1 MSTAMR
7 AKAAQQSKK
16 GKSEDLSKTA
26 KRDGEEYQGYNED
39 DDGEDERDM
48 FERARQQEASRSI
61 WREGGKQKDMVLQTL
76 IQQFGMIVQKPSKD
90 DLDEDNENAEE
101 NGSDSLEG
109 QFIKL
114 PSASKAIMRI
124 SE

>member
-1 MSTAMR
+1 MPREALSTAPTVLR
-7 AKAAQQSKK
+7 SSLTLSADRSVSSSLECAQLMKIKELGLVEES
-16 GKSEDLSKTA
+16 G
-26 KRDGEEYQGYNED
+26 GEEE
-39 DDGEDERDM
+39 EDED
-48 FERARQQEASRSI
+48 EVEE
-61 WREGGKQKDMVLQTL
+61 EGD
-76 IQQFGMIVQKPSKD
+76 D
-90 DLDEDNENAEE
+90 DLDEDEENAEE

>member
-1 MSTAMR
+1 
-7 AKAAQQSKK
+7 
-16 GKSEDLSKTA
+16 
-26 KRDGEEYQGYNED
+26 
-39 DDGEDERDM
+39 
-48 FERARQQEASRSI
+48 
-61 WREGGKQKDMVLQTL
+61 MVLQIL
-76 IQQFGMIVQKPSKD
+76 IQQFGMIVQKLSKD
-90 DLDEDNENAEE
+90 DLDEDDENAEE